1 MWGPDLVRSWTI
13 LFFWISLNPWKL
25 KRIKQIP
32 EPTKQMWW
40 VVFIGLCQLFS
51 NHLSDR
57 SDLRSPSRKQVTDLY
72 SQKQH
77 CKLNKSNISLI
88 ALFSHSVSLDWI
100 TFVDPA
106 VCTGEFCHLPKV
118 PCCSCQCLSLAPCSL
133 SLPATN
139 GWFWP
144 LCAPSMCS
152 SSHNW
157 FCVFFSF
164 FFLHPCLICIHI
176 SQRHT
181 LYHTVISWAWK
192 HFICSTTNCSTAN
205 LEEDFH
211 CYQSSL
217 IHLLWILL
225 QCVPLKIC
233 FVWRDI
239 DLHINL
245 CPLLLYFLWLNFL
258 ILTGRVGCLKL
269 RALCWEVPGGGGRS
283 VP

>member
-1 MWGPDLVRSWTI
+1 M
-13 LFFWISLNPWKL
+13 
-25 KRIKQIP
+25 Q
-32 EPTKQMWW
+32 W

-57 SDLRSPSRKQVTDLY
+57 SDLHSPSKKQVTDLY

-77 CKLNKSNISLI
+77 CKLNKLNISLI

-144 LCAPSMCS
+144 LCAPFMCS

-157 FCVFFSF
+157 FCVVVGFWFFWF
-164 FFLHPCLICIHI
+164 FFFIRVWFVFVFLKDTPCNI
-176 SQRHT
+176 
-181 LYHTVISWAWK
+181 
-192 HFICSTTNCSTAN
+192 
-205 LEEDFH
+205 
-211 CYQSSL
+211 QSSL
-217 IHLLWILL
+217 GLGSILSAGLTYKPWSRLSLLSEFCNTLLWILL
-225 QCVPLKIC
+225 QRVPLQMLLCVKGNW
-233 FVWRDI
+233 FFF
-239 DLHINL
+239 LH
-245 CPLLLYFLWLNFL
+245 
-258 ILTGRVGCLKL
+258 
-269 RALCWEVPGGGGRS
+269 
-283 VP
+283 

>member
-1 MWGPDLVRSWTI
+1 MR
-13 LFFWISLNPWKL
+13 
-25 KRIKQIP
+25 
-32 EPTKQMWW
+32 W

-57 SDLRSPSRKQVTDLY
+57 NDLHSPTKDQVTDLY

-77 CKLNKSNISLI
+77 CKLNKSNNSLI
-88 ALFSHSVSLDWI
+88 ALFSHSVSLEWI

-157 FCVFFSF
+157 FCVVLFVWLF

-181 LYHTVISWAWK
+181 L
-192 HFICSTTNCSTAN
+192 
-205 LEEDFH
+205 
-211 CYQSSL
+211 
-217 IHLLWILL
+217 
-225 QCVPLKIC
+225 
-233 FVWRDI
+233 
-239 DLHINL
+239 
-245 CPLLLYFLWLNFL
+245 
-258 ILTGRVGCLKL
+258 
-269 RALCWEVPGGGGRS
+269 
-283 VP
+283 

>member
-1 MWGPDLVRSWTI
+1 MR
-13 LFFWISLNPWKL
+13 
-25 KRIKQIP
+25 
-32 EPTKQMWW
+32 W

-57 SDLRSPSRKQVTDLY
+57 SDLRSPTKKQVTDLY

-77 CKLNKSNISLI
+77 CKLNKSNNSLI
-88 ALFSHSVSLDWI
+88 ALFSHSVSLEWI

-144 LCAPSMCS
+144 LCAPSICS

-157 FCVFFSF
+157 FCVLLFGFFSSSSVF
-164 FFLHPCLICIHI
+164 D
-176 SQRHT
+176 
-181 LYHTVISWAWK
+181 LYSYFSKTHLVTYSHLLGLEAFYLQYWL
-192 HFICSTTNCSTAN
+192 TN
-205 LEEDFH
+205 LEVDFH
-211 CYQSSL
+211 YYYSSV

-225 QCVPLKIC
+225 QCVPLKMC
-233 FVWRDI
+233 FLWRDI
-239 DLHINL
+239 DFFFTH
-245 CPLLLYFLWLNFL
+245 
-258 ILTGRVGCLKL
+258 
-269 RALCWEVPGGGGRS
+269 
-283 VP
+283 